1 MFPMFHPFTLPLAY
15 TRENT
20 HTGIA
25 RGGAGVKG

>member
-1 MFPMFHPFTLPLAY
+1 MFPKFHLFTHPLAY

-25 RGGAGVKG
+25 RGVGVKG